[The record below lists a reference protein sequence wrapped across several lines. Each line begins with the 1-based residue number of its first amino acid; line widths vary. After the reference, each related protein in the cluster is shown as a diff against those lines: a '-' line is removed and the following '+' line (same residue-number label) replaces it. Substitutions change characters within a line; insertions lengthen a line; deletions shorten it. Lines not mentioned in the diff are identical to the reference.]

1 VNRNAVALARVALYL
16 AGVVVLGCLMAPVLF
31 RAGNGLAQAGVLP
44 FLEGFPFH
52 RYFSRSMQ
60 IAALVL
66 LWPAFRWVGLSRLSD
81 LNLLPD
87 GRRWRH
93 LASGVFFALLP
104 VVVLGVSYVI
114 FDVYRMRGE
123 PAFSGLVRIVGTASV
138 VAVIEEFLMRGVV
151 LGLLLRA
158 VGPPAAVVVSSVV
171 FAGVH
176 FMKVARS
183 GEAVEVTWL
192 SGFQQLPLVFS
203 AAPEWPLLGWGIA
216 SLVVAGV
223 ILALVTLR
231 TRSLFAA
238 IGLHAGWILGQ
249 QGIQWM
255 AKYAVAPPLGLLPW
269 VGPNVVSGAVPTG
282 IVPLVTLLV
291 CGAGMFFVLRREMEG
306 HR

>member
-1 VNRNAVALARVALYL
+1 
-16 AGVVVLGCLMAPVLF
+16 MSPVLY
-31 RAGNGLAQAGVLP
+31 RAGSGLAQAGVLP

-66 LWPAFRWVGLSRLSD
+66 LWPAFVWVGISRLSE

-87 GRRWRH
+87 GKRWRH
-93 LASGVFFALLP
+93 LASGFFFALLP
-104 VVVLGVSYVI
+104 VVVLGLGYVI

-123 PAFSGLVRIVGTASV
+123 PAFPGLVRIVGTAAV

-158 VGPPAAVVVSSVV
+158 MPPLAAALVSSVL

-176 FMKVARS
+176 FLKVAKS
-183 GEAVEVTWL
+183 TAPIDVTWS
-192 SGFQQLPLVFS
+192 SGFQQLPFVFS
-203 AAPEWPLLGWGIA
+203 AAPEWPMLGWGIA
-216 SLVVAGV
+216 SLVMAGL
-223 ILALVTLR
+223 ILAVVTLR
-231 TRSLFAA
+231 TRSLFPA

-282 IVPLVTLLV
+282 IIPLLTLLV
-291 CGAGMFFVLRREMEG
+291 SGAGMFFVLRREMEG